1 MSVESTASATDTEI
15 APPPLK
21 VVLCWHMHQ
30 PYYGDLAG
38 GDYVLPWTYLHAIKD
53 YVDMAAHL
61 EAVDGARAVVNFAPT
76 LLEQLVDYARQIET
90 WEHTGTGLRDPLLRA
105 LAGPVMPTDPLT
117 RANLIKAS
125 LRVNRDR
132 IVKRFPAYQRLAAI
146 ADDFCKNPDDVIYLD
161 DQYLTD
167 ILFWYHLGWIGETV
181 RQNDEKVRAWQEQGR
196 RFTLSDRRALLLLI
210 GELVRGVIPRYR
222 ALYEA
227 GKVELSVTPYAHPIG
242 PLMLD
247 FRSGREAWPECSL
260 PELASYSD
268 GEERFRWHIEHGLEV
283 FEEHFGHRP
292 PGCWPAEGGI
302 SDPVWKILEE
312 HGFRWAA
319 TGQGVLGN
327 TLARAGRHDLDR
339 GHAWLHRPYQRDG
352 GTIRCF
358 FRDDGLSDRIGFEYA
373 TWHADDSVGD
383 LIHHLENIRIANR
396 ERPCTVVSIILDGEN
411 AWEYYPDN
419 GYWFLRGLYEKLAA
433 HPAIELTTFN
443 DCVHAGSADI
453 APPLVAGSWVYGTF
467 STWVGHRDK
476 NRAWDMLGDAKAI
489 YDAADAAGKLD
500 DPELRARAERQL
512 AICEGSDW
520 FWWFGDDNPGNTVSD
535 FEALYRRHLAN
546 LYSLLGAEPPEYLS
560 HSFTFGG
567 QSAVATGGVMRPG
580 RDKNA

>member
-1 MSVESTASATDTEI
+1 MSAEPDDTD
-15 APPPLK
+15 APVPPLR

-30 PYYGDLAG
+30 PSYADLAG
-38 GDYVLPWTYLHAIKD
+38 GDYALPWTYLHAIKD

-61 EAVDGARAVVNFAPT
+61 ESVDGARSVVNFAPT
-76 LLEQLVDYARQIET
+76 LLEQIVDYGQQIET
-90 WEHTGTGLRDPLLRA
+90 WTQTGTGLRDPLLCA
-105 LAGPVMPTDPLT
+105 LAGPVLPTDRLA
-117 RANLIKAS
+117 RANLISAA
-125 LRVNRDR
+125 LRVNHER
-132 IVKRFPAYQRLAAI
+132 VVNRFPAYRRLADI
-146 ADDFCKNPDDVIYLD
+146 AEDFCKTPEDVIYLD
-161 DQYLTD
+161 DQFISD

-181 RQNDEKVRAWQEQGR
+181 RQHNPQVKAWMEQGR
-196 RFTLSDRRALLLLI
+196 RFTLADRKAMLVLV
-210 GELVRGVIPRYR
+210 GELVGSVIPRYR
-222 ALYEA
+222 ALHEA

-247 FRSGREAWPECSL
+247 FKSGQEAWPECVL
-260 PELASYSD
+260 PDLAGYPD
-268 GEERFRWHIEHGLEV
+268 GEQRFRWHIEHGLKV

-292 PGCWPAEGGI
+292 PGCWPAEGAI
-302 SDPVWKILEE
+302 SDPTWKILEE
-312 HGFRWAA
+312 HGFTWAA

-327 TLARAGRHDLDR
+327 TLARAGRKDLDKD
-339 GHAWLHRPYQRDG
+339 HAWLHRPYQRDG

-373 TWHADDSVGD
+373 TWHADDAVGD
-383 LIHHLENIRIANR
+383 MIHHLTNIAKANR

-433 HPAIELTTFN
+433 HPGIELTTF
-443 DCVHAGSADI
+443 DECVNAGVAEI

-467 STWVGHRDK
+467 STWIGHRDK
-476 NRAWDMLGDAKAI
+476 NRAWDMLGDAKAVF
-489 YDAADAAGKLD
+489 DAALAAGKLD
-500 DPELRARAERQL
+500 DPTRLASAERQL

-546 LYSLLGAEPPEYLS
+546 LYHLLGAEPPEYLS
-560 HSFTFGG
+560 HAFTFGG
-567 QSAVATGGVMRPG
+567 QQVVATGGVMRPG
-580 RDKNA
+580 REQAE